1 MSITEEE
8 KTRCAEIINRH
19 AALAV
24 LPFRLKVLTPLPV
37 PVVVVAA
44 TKMAMALSSVFGLS
58 ITESEA
64 WSLATEALKKKL
76 MEQSKAQPF
85 PGQFAKPADS
95 AFIIE
100 SAGWLM
106 ADELYSRRPPVCTEQ
121 LTGAVK
127 DL

>member
-24 LPFRLKVLTPLPV
+24 LPFRLKLLTPLPV

-85 PGQFAKPADS
+85 PG
-95 AFIIE
+95 AFKNLRG
-100 SAGWLM
+100 SHSHLSQKS
-106 ADELYSRRPPVCTEQ
+106 LYT
-121 LTGAVK
+121 
-127 DL
+127 

>member
-44 TKMAMALSSVFGLS
+44 TKMAMALSSDNM
-58 ITESEA
+58 
-64 WSLATEALKKKL
+64 K
-76 MEQSKAQPF
+76 
-85 PGQFAKPADS
+85 
-95 AFIIE
+95 
-100 SAGWLM
+100 
-106 ADELYSRRPPVCTEQ
+106 
-121 LTGAVK
+121 
-127 DL
+127 